1 MRLGSTCDS
10 AGLFMCLQASVYA
23 KPMAAR
29 AHQPAQ
35 KMPVVGFLNGG
46 SAGPFAQYVAAS
58 PRTVCPK
65 TWWHGFEETDHR
77 HRRTGAPPPE
87 KNIEEHLLEIRL
99 CFEITS
105 PALYPLQRLEKAKQ
119 SLVHRYVGTGN

>member
-1 MRLGSTCDS
+1 MDEARLHVRFRGLVYVLAGQRLCEADGRPS
-10 AGLFMCLQASVYA
+10 A
-23 KPMAAR
+23 P
-29 AHQPAQ
+29 
-35 KMPVVGFLNGG
+35 
-46 SAGPFAQYVAAS
+46 AS
-58 PRTVCPK
+58 PEDASCRISQRRVSRPICTVRGGFTKDCVPK
-65 TWWHGFEETDHR
+65 LGGTVSRKPITGIG
-77 HRRTGAPPPE
+77 TGAPPPE

>member
-1 MRLGSTCDS
+1 MCFEITSS
-10 AGLFMCLQASVYA
+10 ALYPLQQLEKA
-23 KPMAAR
+23 KQSSLHR
-29 AHQPAQ
+29 Y
-35 KMPVVGFLNGG
+35 VV
-46 SAGPFAQYVAAS
+46 AG
-58 PRTVCPK
+58 
-65 TWWHGFEETDHR
+65 
-77 HRRTGAPPPE
+77 GAPPPE